1 MNLRYDSLRTRLIWP
16 FVLLGY
22 AVSAILS
29 LASFT
34 IFSALEE
41 QAIERALAVE
51 LESFYYRSERN
62 PDAIPPTASLLRGV
76 RLPSTELPGIAAHV
90 REDRV
95 IEKVI
100 IGDQRFSVLVAE
112 VAGTPY
118 ALVYDRTDTDA
129 RLGRLALFLLIA
141 TIMMTLLSYLVG
153 SRLALRL
160 VSPIGQ
166 LLDELNEK
174 AGKRDP
180 RQADL
185 GFVAADYP
193 NNEIGEL
200 VRRIDAFARRL
211 QGFILRE
218 NHFAADVSHELRTPV
233 AVIRGAAEVLK
244 SHPQMPVVCLP
255 RLETIQRSAV
265 RMGGLLE
272 AMLLLSRESE
282 EGDDPACALSDVVE
296 DIVVDCRPSLAR
308 RPVELSLEIRA
319 HPILPVERSLA
330 YVVISNIVRNACAYT
345 EKGRITITVE
355 NDGVVV
361 EDTGIGIPEDRFPTL
376 FERHEKGVE
385 SEGYGLGLSIV
396 ARVAQR
402 LKWHVELSSVSGRG
416 TRVRLSFCPDLL
428 PESSWNSR

>member
-211 QGFILRE
+211 
-218 NHFAADVSHELRTPV
+218 
-233 AVIRGAAEVLK
+233 
-244 SHPQMPVVCLP
+244 
-255 RLETIQRSAV
+255 
-265 RMGGLLE
+265 
-272 AMLLLSRESE
+272 
-282 EGDDPACALSDVVE
+282 
-296 DIVVDCRPSLAR
+296 
-308 RPVELSLEIRA
+308 
-319 HPILPVERSLA
+319 
-330 YVVISNIVRNACAYT
+330 
-345 EKGRITITVE
+345 
-355 NDGVVV
+355 
-361 EDTGIGIPEDRFPTL
+361 
-376 FERHEKGVE
+376 
-385 SEGYGLGLSIV
+385 
-396 ARVAQR
+396 
-402 LKWHVELSSVSGRG
+402 
-416 TRVRLSFCPDLL
+416 
-428 PESSWNSR
+428 

>member
-1 MNLRYDSLRTRLIWP
+1 
-16 FVLLGY
+16 
-22 AVSAILS
+22 
-29 LASFT
+29 
-34 IFSALEE
+34 
-41 QAIERALAVE
+41 
-51 LESFYYRSERN
+51 
-62 PDAIPPTASLLRGV
+62 
-76 RLPSTELPGIAAHV
+76 
-90 REDRV
+90 
-95 IEKVI
+95 
-100 IGDQRFSVLVAE
+100 
-112 VAGTPY
+112 
-118 ALVYDRTDTDA
+118 
-129 RLGRLALFLLIA
+129 
-141 TIMMTLLSYLVG
+141 
-153 SRLALRL
+153 
-160 VSPIGQ
+160 
-166 LLDELNEK
+166 
-174 AGKRDP
+174 
-180 RQADL
+180 
-185 GFVAADYP
+185 
-193 NNEIGEL
+193 
-200 VRRIDAFARRL
+200 
-211 QGFILRE
+211 RE